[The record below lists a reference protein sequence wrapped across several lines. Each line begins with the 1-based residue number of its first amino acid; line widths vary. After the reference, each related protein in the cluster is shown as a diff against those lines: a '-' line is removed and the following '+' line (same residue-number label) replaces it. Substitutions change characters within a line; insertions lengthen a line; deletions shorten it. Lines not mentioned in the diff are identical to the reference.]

1 MFLSLNKLASKKVAN
16 DKKLTNR
23 LEMKISFHHLFFR
36 PRAVHNCFPKED
48 PNRINSKVFDFKSEQ
63 FKTSNA
69 KFWTGHS
76 ISFTRLKI
84 LISQLMLPRY
94 GQLN

>member
-1 MFLSLNKLASKKVAN
+1 VAN

-36 PRAVHNCFPKED
+36 PRTVDNCFPKED
-48 PNRINSKVFDFKSEQ
+48 PNRMNLKVFDFNPEQ
-63 FKTSNA
+63 SKTSNA
-69 KFWTGHS
+69 KFWTGYS

-84 LISQLMLPRY
+84 LTSQLMLPRY

>member
-1 MFLSLNKLASKKVAN
+1 LASKKVAN

-69 KFWTGHS
+69 KFWTKYS
-76 ISFTRLKI
+76 I
-84 LISQLMLPRY
+84 LIFKKSVNATKIRTVKLT
-94 GQLN
+94 